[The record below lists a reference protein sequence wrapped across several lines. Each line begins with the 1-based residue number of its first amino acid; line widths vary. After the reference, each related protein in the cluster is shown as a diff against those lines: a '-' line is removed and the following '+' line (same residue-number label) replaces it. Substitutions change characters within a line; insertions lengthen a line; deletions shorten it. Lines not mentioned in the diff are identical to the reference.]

1 MATQEKADQGKQVGG
16 VVKNKAYPSVSL
28 FLGSL
33 NMIFLLGMLT
43 ELALNLAAFVYKRGH
58 EKISSDF
65 CGKLTA

>member
-43 ELALNLAAFVYKRGH
+43 ELALNLAA
-58 EKISSDF
+58 
-65 CGKLTA
+65 C